1 MSLKKRHTITAA
13 LPYANGPIHIGHL
26 AGAYIPADIY
36 SRYLRLLKKDIIF
49 ICGSDEHGAAIPIR
63 AKKERLSPKKIIDKY
78 HFEIKKTFEDF
89 GISFDN
95 YSRTS
100 SKIHHETAS
109 IFFKNLNEKELFIEK
124 TTDQLFDQKHCFS
137 ILFYCRV

>member
-1 MSLKKRHTITAA
+1 MKKRHTITAA

-36 SRYLRLLKKDIIF
+36 SRYLRLKGNDIVF

-63 AKKERLSPKKIIDKY
+63 AKKDSVTPQKIIDKY
-78 HFEIKKTFEDF
+78 HFIIKKSFEKF

-95 YSRTS
+95 YSRTVS
-100 SKIHHETAS
+100 YTHLT
-109 IFFKNLNEKELFIEK
+109 LP
-124 TTDQLFDQKHCFS
+124 TTD
-137 ILFYCRV
+137 